1 MNFKSTRR
9 ACYVGY
15 ITQAIVV
22 NLPPLLFAIFQ
33 DKFNVSLA
41 YLAFLTLVTFL
52 VQIAIDVLAVRFVER
67 FGYRFLA
74 TSSQIVSAV
83 GLVLLSILPY
93 VIPSEAGLMIAAVIY
108 SAGSGLTEVV
118 LSPLIESLPEED
130 NSGSSLAMLHSFY
143 AWGHTLVII
152 ATTFLILG
160 IGRDMWYVIPL
171 VWALVPIINA
181 VRFAKVPMVQMMVN
195 KEESST
201 VALLKYKFF
210 ILAFVLMI
218 CSGAAEQIMAQWS
231 SFYAEKG
238 LGVTKALGDLLGPFI
253 FALMM
258 ALGRTWY
265 GFRGGKINL
274 EKTLLLCSVLC
285 TGCYLVAV
293 FSQSPLA
300 SLAAIGVSGLGV
312 SLMWPGMLS
321 LSAERFTGAGASMFA
336 LMAVGGDIGCSIGPF
351 ITGTVSEIIEM
362 LPAAHNVANI
372 ESLALKGGILAG
384 VGFPLV
390 MVAGMIA
397 FAKKKKD
404 N

>member
-1 MNFKSTRR
+1 MNYKNTRR

-33 DKFNVSLA
+33 DKFSVSLA
-41 YLAFLTLVTFL
+41 YLAALTLVTFL
-52 VQIAIDVLAVRFVER
+52 VQIGIDLLAVKFVES

-74 TSSQIVSAV
+74 TSSQLVSAV
-83 GLVLLSILPY
+83 GLVLLSFLPY
-93 VIPSEAGLMIAAVIY
+93 IIPSEVGLMIAAVIY

-118 LSPLIESLPEED
+118 LSPLIESLPAGDE
-130 NSGSSLAMLHSFY
+130 SGSSLAMLHSFY

-152 ATTFLILG
+152 VTTFLILLV
-160 IGRDMWYVIPL
+160 GRDVWYVIPL
-171 VWALVPIINA
+171 VWALIPIINA
-181 VRFAKVPMVQMMVN
+181 VNFSKVPMVKMMVN
-195 KEESST
+195 KEEHGT
-201 VALLKYKFF
+201 VALFKYKYF

-218 CSGAAEQIMAQWS
+218 CSGAAEQIMAQWA

-265 GFRGGKINL
+265 GIKGGKINL
-274 EKTLLLCSVLC
+274 AGTLLACSVLC

-293 FSQSPLA
+293 FSYSPLV
-300 SLAAIGVSGLGV
+300 SLAAIGISGLGV

-336 LMAVGGDIGCSIGPF
+336 LMAVGGDIGCSVGPF

-362 LPAAHNVANI
+362 LPVAQSAVNV
-372 ESLALKGGILAG
+372 ESFALKGGILAG
-384 VGFPLV
+384 VGFPIV
-390 MVAGMIA
+390 MIVGMIA
-397 FAKKKKD
+397 FAKRK
-404 N
+404 NN